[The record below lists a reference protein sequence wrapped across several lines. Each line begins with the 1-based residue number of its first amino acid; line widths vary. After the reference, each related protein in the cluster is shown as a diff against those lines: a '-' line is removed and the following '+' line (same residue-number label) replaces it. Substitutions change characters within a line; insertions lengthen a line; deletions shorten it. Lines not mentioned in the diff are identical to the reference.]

1 MKPMNDY
8 SFVRGVCHNPPRDKD
23 WEKLERELGFCERLR
38 LNSVR
43 FWMSQ
48 EEYEKDPQGYLET
61 IGTFMRLCWKHGVS
75 SMPIFW
81 NGNFITAFEEPTEE
95 EYARA
100 EAYAKA
106 FVDAF
111 RDEPFLLMWDVIN
124 EPMCNDY
131 MHLCADEERPARF
144 ARLEK
149 HVRRLCAIVRGLD
162 PEGCLTVGHES
173 VAHCAS
179 AADLVDV
186 ISYHDYLTTRAAM
199 EGAIV
204 AAEKLAEEHGGKPIL
219 NTETGCVG
227 RANPYDAEIELAA
240 KHHVGWYLFN
250 LVSEGFWGDIH
261 GLVYP
266 DGTIRDP
273 ATIAALFGFFRNR
286 SENRILANPNKECHA
301 YRAVQA
307 VEDALRVEPTT
318 LFLSRK
324 KTTDDIL
331 EAAEYCVNLLEA
343 AEMVPM
349 WDAPSARIACWRRQP
364 EEERDVQ
371 AIKRFAYE
379 MAQLVRKNC
388 LF

>member
-1 MKPMNDY
+1 M
-8 SFVRGVCHNPPRDKD
+8 
-23 WEKLERELGFCERLR
+23 
-38 LNSVR
+38 
-43 FWMSQ
+43 
-48 EEYEKDPQGYLET
+48 
-61 IGTFMRLCWKHGVS
+61 
-75 SMPIFW
+75 
-81 NGNFITAFEEPTEE
+81 
-95 EYARA
+95 
-100 EAYAKA
+100 
-106 FVDAF
+106 
-111 RDEPFLLMWDVIN
+111 
-124 EPMCNDY
+124 
-131 MHLCADEERPARF
+131 
-144 ARLEK
+144 
-149 HVRRLCAIVRGLD
+149 
-162 PEGCLTVGHES
+162 
-173 VAHCAS
+173 
-179 AADLVDV
+179 
-186 ISYHDYLTTRAAM
+186 
-199 EGAIV
+199 
-204 AAEKLAEEHGGKPIL
+204 AAEKLAMEHGGKPIL

-286 SENRILANPNKECHA
+286 SESRILANPNKECHA

-349 WDAPSARIACWRRQP
+349 WGCALRPHCLLAPPAGGGTRCAG
-364 EEERDVQ
+364 DQ
-371 AIKRFAYE
+371 ALR
-379 MAQLVRKNC
+379 L
-388 LF
+388 